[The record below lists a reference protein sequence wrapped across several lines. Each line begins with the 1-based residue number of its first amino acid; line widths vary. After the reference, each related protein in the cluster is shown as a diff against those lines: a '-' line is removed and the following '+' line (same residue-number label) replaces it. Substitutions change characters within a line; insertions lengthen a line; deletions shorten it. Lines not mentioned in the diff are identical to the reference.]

1 MLVLVKTETGDI
13 IAEGDKIQNPD
24 GSHGKYTGSM
34 PPHARN
40 EKGLIFVANG
50 KEWEDSYLP
59 DTVGCKL
66 VDI

>member
-1 MLVLVKTETGDI
+1 MLVLVETITGEI
-13 IAEGDKIQNPD
+13 ISEGDKITNPD
-24 GSHGKYTGSM
+24 KTSGFYTGLM

-40 EKGLIFVANG
+40 ERGLIFVNNG